1 MRVRLTKKLAE
12 MINGVDLRPH
22 KPGDVL
28 DLPDH
33 DARLLLSEEWA
44 TVERRKV
51 DRGEHARQFSSRPST
66 DEHHGIRPES
76 RAANQSTTPPER
88 PSVAA
93 DKREHSRLDPS
104 DRSDEGNSS

>member
-44 TVERRKV
+44 AVERRKV

-66 DEHHGIRPES
+66 DEHHGISPKS